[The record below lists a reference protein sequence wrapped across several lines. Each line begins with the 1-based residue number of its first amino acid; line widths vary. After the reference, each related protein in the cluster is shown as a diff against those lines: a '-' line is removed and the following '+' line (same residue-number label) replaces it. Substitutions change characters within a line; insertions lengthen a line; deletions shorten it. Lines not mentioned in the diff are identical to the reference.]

1 MISPS
6 LIIEFLKKNFE
17 PNMKYV
23 SGGREATVNSLFAP
37 DYKMHMSVNTDTGL
51 WQCFKSGRRG
61 NFVQLVA
68 AVNQTTFERARS
80 FVLFESIKRG
90 DSEDQPKL
98 EPGQKIFYTQK
109 EFMEEFECHPLHEFV
124 RVDKA
129 WKLIGDFVF
138 DRKLDLT
145 AFNEARPWFGSFTG
159 KFAGRVFIPYY
170 SDDDDIFFFQAR
182 GILPSSYPKYL
193 NYTDLKASEV
203 LYPFDWGQDRVVV
216 TEGPVDAITLQQCG
230 VNATSIMGSHISR
243 QQARQLREFGGSVIL
258 SMDNDDVGKLAM
270 MKNFEYLKK
279 QGVSSRKI
287 SFLPC
292 PRGKDWNEY
301 YQKENAEAVKTSAF
315 SSLSELYYRL
325 YTS

>member
-17 PNMKYV
+17 PNIKYV

-37 DYKMHMSVNTDTGL
+37 DHKMHMSVNTETGL

-68 AVNQTTFERARS
+68 AVQQTTFDRARS
-80 FVLFESIKRG
+80 YVLFESIKRG
-90 DSEDQPKL
+90 DNEERPQI
-98 EPGQKIFYTQK
+98 EPGQKIFFTQK
-109 EFMEEFECHPLHEFV
+109 EFKEEFECDVLHEFV
-124 RVDKA
+124 RLDKA

-138 DRKLDLT
+138 DRKLEQT
-145 AFNEARPWFGSFTG
+145 AFNEDRPWFASFTG

-170 SDDDDIFFFQAR
+170 SDDDSIFFFQAR
-182 GILPSSYPKYL
+182 SILPSGHPKYL
-193 NYTDLKASEV
+193 NYSGLKASEV
-203 LYPFDWGQDRVVV
+203 LYPFDWGQERVVI

-230 VNATSIMGSHISR
+230 INATCLMGSHVSKI
-243 QQARQLREFGGSVIL
+243 QAQQLRAFGGAIIL

-279 QGVSSRKI
+279 QGIPSNKI
-287 SFLPC
+287 SFVSC

-301 YQKENAEAVKTSAF
+301 YQKESAEAVKTSAL